1 MRCRA
6 SCACRAS
13 VTISPH
19 RAPCDLMRCSLIGGL
34 HRTPRA
40 TGEQP
45 PGFSGPHVVLDEAA
59 RVGSSSNKLGAAE
72 GGAAIDGASKASHQ
86 RHTQRGSM
94 PVASPCAGRKADA
107 VSCGCS
113 GRKFGPVQLRSSRG
127 RRYGRRWRAALA
139 CCVSRGAAVQDGRGV
154 CARSALWVG
163 LGASLV
169 SEGRCT
175 LEHTPPAHPTRAAL
189 RTRA

>member
-1 MRCRA
+1 
-6 SCACRAS
+6 
-13 VTISPH
+13 
-19 RAPCDLMRCSLIGGL
+19 MRCSLIGGL

-86 RHTQRGSM
+86 RHTQHGSM

-139 CCVSRGAAVQDGRGV
+139 CCVSLGAAVQDGRAWRV
-154 CARSALWVG
+154 RTVG
-163 LGASLV
+163 IV
-169 SEGRCT
+169 GRVGRVLSVRRT
-175 LEHTPPAHPTRAAL
+175 VHTRAHAPS
-189 RTRA
+189 TSHTSCPAN

>member
-1 MRCRA
+1 MT
-6 SCACRAS
+6 SS
-13 VTISPH
+13 
-19 RAPCDLMRCSLIGGL
+19 LMRCSLIGGL

-72 GGAAIDGASKASHQ
+72 GGAAIDGASKASHAAS
-86 RHTQRGSM
+86 TQRGSM

-139 CCVSRGAAVQDGRGV
+139 CCVSRGAAVQDGRAWRV
-154 CARSALWVG
+154 RTVG
-163 LGASLV
+163 IV
-169 SEGRCT
+169 GRVGRVLSVRRT
-175 LEHTPPAHPTRAAL
+175 VHTRAHAPS
-189 RTRA
+189 TSHTSCPAN